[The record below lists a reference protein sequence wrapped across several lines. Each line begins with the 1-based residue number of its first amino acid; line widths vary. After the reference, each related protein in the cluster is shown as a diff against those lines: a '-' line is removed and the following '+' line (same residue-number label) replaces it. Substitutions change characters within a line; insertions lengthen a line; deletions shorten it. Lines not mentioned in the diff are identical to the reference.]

1 MKKLVFV
8 LVIAL
13 LLVGCGPTD
22 AECESAWGQLEVGSE
37 VNANAADYDSY
48 DEYAEAFAADVA
60 FTVNIILNGN
70 WAPDSIG
77 FAVKECINSG
87 WDGYR

>member
-1 MKKLVFV
+1 MKKKLVFALV
-8 LVIAL
+8 VIAL

-22 AECESAWGQLEVGSE
+22 ADCEMAWYQLDVEPG
-37 VNANAADYDSY
+37 
-48 DEYAEAFAADVA
+48 DEG
-60 FTVNIILNGN
+60 TIVNIILNSN

-77 FAVKECINSG
+77 SAVKECIKSG

>member
-1 MKKLVFV
+1 MKKKLVFA
-8 LVIAL
+8 LVVIVL

-22 AECESAWGQLEVGSE
+22 VDCEMAWYQLDVEPG
-37 VNANAADYDSY
+37 
-48 DEYAEAFAADVA
+48 DEGAI
-60 FTVNIILNGN
+60 VNIILNSN

-77 FAVKECINSG
+77 FAVKECIESG